1 LRELAIFLSGWDMYN
16 DYFGLKEAPF
26 SIAPD
31 PRYLFMSEQHR
42 EALAHLLYGVGSAG
56 GFVLLT
62 GEVGT
67 GKTTVCRCFLEQ
79 IPSDCD
85 IAFIINPKL
94 TALELL
100 ATICDELGISYPAGT
115 TSIKVLTDVL
125 NRHLLAAFG
134 RGRNTLLII
143 DEAQNLASDVLE
155 QLRLLT
161 NLETNQRKLLQ
172 IILLGQPELRRHLER
187 PELRQL
193 AQRIT
198 ARYHLQPLS
207 RDEVEVYIRHRLE
220 VAGRALGAAP
230 LFPRRVLDRVFQLSG
245 GVPRLINVLCDRAL
259 LGAYV
264 QNLSAVDRRTLL
276 QARDEV
282 LGGASAESA
291 GSPLGRIWP
300 WAPLLLLAVL
310 AVGGFFLNSDLVEIF
325 PPAKPPEVVAPT
337 VAVTQ
342 KIEPI
347 ATALVWPEDLTAQA
361 SYGFAAAALL
371 DSWGVAA
378 IAGSDLCTAARAGGL
393 ECLEARGSLDT
404 VRRLNRPVMLLLGD
418 DADDNGRYLTLL
430 QVKKDAG
437 VFAVGESRQEVSLAG
452 LEESW
457 GGEFTLLWRP
467 PVGFSGLVKQGDSG
481 PVVDWLVEQL
491 NKAQPNLP
499 LLNKGGVYDAELAR
513 RVRSFQFMEGLVPD
527 GIAGVQTLIH
537 LNQTSEEKN
546 GPRLSE
552 PDKG

>member
-1 LRELAIFLSGWDMYN
+1 MYN
-16 DYFGLKEAPF
+16 DYFGLQEAPF

-79 IPSDCD
+79 VPAASD

-100 ATICDELGISYPAGT
+100 ATICDELGISYPDGT
-115 TSIKVLTDVL
+115 TSIKVLTDLL
-125 NRHLLAAFG
+125 NRHLLATFA

-161 NLETNQRKLLQ
+161 NLETNRCKLLQ

-198 ARYHLQPLS
+198 ARYHLRPLT

-220 VAGRALGAAP
+220 VAGRPPGASP
-230 LFPRRVLDRVFQLSG
+230 LFPPKVLDRVYQLSG
-245 GVPRLINVLCDRAL
+245 GVPRLINMLCDRTL
-259 LGAYV
+259 LGVYV
-264 QNLSAVDRRTLL
+264 QNLATVDLRTLR
-276 QARDEV
+276 QAKEEV
-282 LGGASAESA
+282 LGSKGPDCEPA
-291 GSPLGRIWP
+291 SPLGKIWP
-300 WAPLLLLAVL
+300 WAPLLLLGVL
-310 AVGGFFLNSDLVEIF
+310 VAGAFSLNNNLLKNFFGLGTAGAPS
-325 PPAKPPEVVAPT
+325 PT
-337 VAVTQ
+337 VAVSH
-342 KIEPI
+342 KIESVAASLNWPADLTPEESYNAA
-347 ATALVWPEDLTAQA
+347 ATALLKR
-361 SYGFAAAALL
+361 
-371 DSWGVAA
+371 WGKPVDDV
-378 IAGSDLCTAARAGGL
+378 SDLCAAAQGQGL

-404 VRRLNRPVMLLLGD
+404 VRRLDRPVMLRMTDSVSGADRYVALLKTE
-418 DADDNGRYLTLL
+418 N
-430 QVKKDAG
+430 KKG
-437 VFAVGESRQEVSLAG
+437 LFVVGQERQEASLTG
-452 LEESW
+452 LEQGWS
-457 GGEFTLLWRP
+457 GEFMLLWRP
-467 PVGFSGLVKQGDSG
+467 PTEFTGLIKREDSG
-481 PVVDWLVEQL
+481 PAVDWLIGQL
-491 NKAQPNLP
+491 NKVQSSQA
-499 LLNKGGVYDAELAR
+499 LLAMGGTYDAELAR
-513 RVRSFQFMEGLVPD
+513 RVRSFQFSEGLVPD

-537 LNQTSEEKN
+537 LNSAAGEA
-546 GPRLSE
+546 GPRLSDAGKE
-552 PDKG
+552 